1 MVVSYEV
8 TWTSDGDDIEP
19 VIITGDRTDYTIT
32 GLNEGSTYSITVT
45 PINDAGRG
53 ESLTFTISTTSAA
66 GIYTYLPTYS
76 TMIHCHS
83 SYSCIL
89 QYYSDFRGSRRW
101 CIVGCSSSH
110 YINHTTVCMLQVI
123 LNNM

>member
-8 TWTSDGDDIEP
+8 TWKSDGDNIEP
-19 VIITGDRTDYTIT
+19 VIISGDRTDYTIT

-66 GIYTYLPTYS
+66 GIYIPTY
-76 TMIHCHS
+76 IFHND
-83 SYSCIL
+83 IL
-89 QYYSDFRGSRRW
+89 Y
-101 CIVGCSSSH
+101 IVILLTATSSS
-110 YINHTTVCMLQVI
+110 IIVISGAAGGGVAVVVVIILIILLCVCCR
-123 LNNM
+123 